1 MSYKIL
7 MVTYLFYMVF
17 LIFALGCEKQSTS
30 LQVPTLLQALP
41 DAEANGLIVENRT
54 YQFEHFPNPYHPSI
68 VELPLG
74 GYLMSFQYDLNVST
88 PNKQQH
94 TALVELDADFNPT
107 HTPHILNQ
115 NNLHIENMRLFR
127 IGSSIWSTFSSHVP
141 IHPMEQKTPI
151 ISIFLSQLSK
161 LTGHFEIEWRTTY
174 LPMNWQ
180 FSAVE
185 DNWVPFTVQNAQT
198 WRDVRFSYSLSPHIV
213 FQMKNAAGDIEFSPS
228 CHQTLPERFG
238 ALKGGTPAIA
248 LTTKEAIAFYHA
260 FRDDP
265 QTGTHWYSFGAYTFQ
280 RTAPHCITRIS
291 KEPIRYHGLYETP
304 FSNAASSHAGE
315 ILPLGLIKIL
325 HKNEPTFVVSLS
337 ENGSS
342 TRLILINETKLLES
356 LVEVQQPQSIP

>member
-1 MSYKIL
+1 
-7 MVTYLFYMVF
+7 MVF
-17 LIFALGCEKQSTS
+17 LIFTLCCEKQSTS

-41 DAEANGLIVENRT
+41 DAETNGLIVENRT

-74 GYLMSFQYDLNVST
+74 GYLMSFQYNSNASVQ
-88 PNKQQH
+88 NKQQH

-107 HTPHILNQ
+107 DTPRILHQ

-127 IGSSIWSTFSSHVP
+127 IGSSIWSTFNSHVP
-141 IHPMEQKTPI
+141 IHPMEQKTPV
-151 ISIFLSQLSK
+151 ISVFLSQLSK

-174 LPMNWQ
+174 LPMDWQ

-185 DNWVPFTVQNAQT
+185 HNWVPFTVQNAQT

-213 FQMKNAAGDIEFSPS
+213 FKIKNTAGNIEISPL
-228 CHQTLPERFG
+228 CRQTLPEDFG
-238 ALKGGTPAIA
+238 TPKGGTPAIA

-265 QTGTHWYSFGAYTFQ
+265 QTGIRLYSFGAYTFQ

-291 KEPIRYHGLYETP
+291 KKPIRYQGLYEAPLPSTT
-304 FSNAASSHAGE
+304 SSHTGE
-315 ILPLGLIKIL
+315 ILPLGLVKIL
-325 HKNEPTFVVSLS
+325 HRNEPTYVVSLS
-337 ENGSS
+337 ENGSLA
-342 TRLILINETKLLES
+342 RLILINETKLLES
-356 LVEVQQPQSIP
+356 LVEVQQPQSTP